1 MPKAAARTVAALFVL
16 LASLAWPAVGSGQE
30 PTGFRTPGYGA
41 RRDIVEGPGNAM
53 WFRDFSLAGNVDQ
66 AGAIQAFSVASDG
79 PGGIAVGADGN
90 LGFPTSGWNGSQY
103 EARITQITTSRAFTQ
118 FALAPEIGDCTVD
131 ATTLCLNGGRFR
143 VTADWKGPDGVS
155 GSGRAVAL
163 TSGSGYFWF
172 FDSASVEIVIKVL
185 NGCAANQNYWVFG
198 GGLTNVEVHT
208 RITDTQT
215 GFSKDYSNAQGTPFE
230 PIQDT
235 AALSVCP

>member
-1 MPKAAARTVAALFVL
+1 MPKAAARTVSALFVL

-41 RRDIVEGPGNAM
+41 RRDIAEGPGNAM

-90 LGFPTSGWNGSQY
+90 L
-103 EARITQITTSRAFTQ
+103 
-118 FALAPEIGDCTVD
+118 
-131 ATTLCLNGGRFR
+131 
-143 VTADWKGPDGVS
+143 
-155 GSGRAVAL
+155 
-163 TSGSGYFWF
+163 
-172 FDSASVEIVIKVL
+172 
-185 NGCAANQNYWVFG
+185 
-198 GGLTNVEVHT
+198 EVHT

-215 GFSKDYSNAQGTPFE
+215 GFSNDYSNAQGTPFE